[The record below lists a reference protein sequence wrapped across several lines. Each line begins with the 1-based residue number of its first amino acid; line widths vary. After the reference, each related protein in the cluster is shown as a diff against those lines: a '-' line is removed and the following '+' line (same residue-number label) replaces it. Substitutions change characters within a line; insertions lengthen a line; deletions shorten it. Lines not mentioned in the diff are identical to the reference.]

1 MSRTQRQGMISRRTV
16 LRGLGTALALPW
28 LEAMSPAPRIS
39 RAAEN
44 ASGVPK
50 RMAFLYVP
58 NGAHMDAWTPDKEG
72 ADFALPATL
81 QALEPFKN
89 DLLVLTGLTQ
99 DNAFAH
105 GDGGGDHA
113 RAMACFLTGTH
124 PRKTDGANIKA
135 GISVDQLAARKLG
148 HFTRLPSLEL
158 GIDPSA
164 QAGNCDSG
172 YSCAY
177 SSNISWSSESTPVA
191 KEVNPTLVFDRL
203 FASGSAGESALAN
216 SRREFYRNSILD
228 YVSEDANRL
237 SSRLGSTDRR
247 KLDEYMTS
255 VREVERRLN
264 MASVP
269 VDVPDGASRPSGV
282 PKDYAEHVRLMLDMM
297 ALAFQA
303 DITRVCTFA
312 YANEGSNRSYA
323 EIDVPDGHHNLSHH
337 GGNAEKQAKI
347 AQINK
352 FHMDQFAYLLNKLR
366 NLSEADGSVL
376 DHSMIV
382 YGSGIGDGNRH
393 NHNDLPIVM
402 AGRGCGTVKPG
413 RHVKYPR
420 NTPLNNLFLSMLDR
434 MDAPVDVL
442 GDSKGRLEGLES

>member
-1 MSRTQRQGMISRRTV
+1 MSRTRRGLISRRTV

-28 LEAMSPAPRIS
+28 LEAMSPAPSVS
-39 RAAEN
+39 RAAE
-44 ASGVPK
+44 AAAGVPK

-58 NGAHMDAWTPDKEG
+58 NGAHMPAWTPEKVG
-72 ADFALPATL
+72 SDFSLPATL
-81 QALEPFKN
+81 QPLESFKN
-89 DLLVLTGLTQ
+89 DLLVMTGLTQ
-99 DNAFAH
+99 DNAAAH

-113 RAMACFLTGTH
+113 RALACFLTGTH

-135 GISVDQLAARKLG
+135 GTSVDQIAAQKIG
-148 HFTRLPSLEL
+148 HYTRLPSLEL

-191 KEVNPTLVFDRL
+191 KEVNPKLVFDRL
-203 FASGSAGESALAN
+203 FAHGSPGESSLAS
-216 SRREFYRNSILD
+216 SRRDFYRSSILD

-237 SSRLGSTDRR
+237 KGRLGTTDRR
-247 KLDEYMTS
+247 KLDEYMDS
-255 VREVERRLN
+255 VREIERRLN
-264 MASVP
+264 MASAP
-269 VDVPDGASRPSGV
+269 VDLPSGVTRPAGV

-303 DITRVCTFA
+303 DITRVCTFVF
-312 YANEGSNRSYA
+312 ANEGSNRSYG
-323 EIDVPDGHHNLSHH
+323 EIGVPDGHHELSHH
-337 GGNAEKQAKI
+337 GGNDEKQSKI
-347 AQINK
+347 ARINK
-352 FHMDQFAYLLNKLR
+352 FHIEHFAYLLGKLR
-366 NLSEADGSVL
+366 DIKEGDGTVL
-376 DHSMIV
+376 DHSMILH
-382 YGSGIGDGNRH
+382 GSGIGDGNRH

-402 AGRGCGTVKPG
+402 AGRGCGTIKPG
-413 RHVKYPR
+413 RHVEYPR